1 MVTAIRPKDDFVKER
16 ENSGRT
22 RQLYFGDNLGILRQM
37 PSNYVAL
44 CCTDPPFNSGRNY
57 NIVLG
62 AMAQETA
69 FKDTW
74 KYDDAAFE
82 TRAEIAAYARD
93 DTLDADYQNAYV
105 NADNYL
111 KGFDLVYGEP
121 TRGSDAKLRAY
132 LTFMAPRI
140 VEIRRV
146 LKADGS
152 FYLHCD
158 DAASAYLRGLCDAVF
173 GRKQFRNEI
182 VWQRH
187 NAHSDGKQYGRI
199 HDIIF
204 LYTKSNKWIW
214 NPVYTPYEDGYLE
227 RVYRREDERGRY
239 TLGDLTASGITQ
251 HGESGKAW
259 RGVNPSDVG
268 NHWRAYRRK
277 AWPEDVKPPDNY
289 ESMSVHEKLDAL
301 DAAGLVHWSRSGKPS
316 FKRYLST
323 AKGIAVQDII
333 SDIKAL
339 KRPKYPTEKPR
350 ELYERFI
357 KASSN
362 EGDIVLDPFGGGG
375 TTIDAAETLKRGWI
389 GIDLTV
395 LSLEPIQKR
404 MSERHHLNAFTDYP
418 VKGYPVNMEEVRAML
433 AQGEN
438 SQRYKDFE
446 QWAVTR
452 LGLKPTRYV
461 GDGGIDGIGTR
472 LAWNADKLKEM
483 ELKSVAE
490 VKSGQISVGVVRAF
504 RTSLRDAEATIGIL
518 IGIHPISA
526 GVKQELQKEGTY
538 THNGQEYPRLQYWQ
552 ITDRYFEN
560 PASIALDLKLAWKPE
575 PINQFKAHFADTQQ
589 DFLEK

>member
-1 MVTAIRPKDDFVKER
+1 MVTAIRPKDDVVKAR

-57 NIVLG
+57 NIFLG

-69 FKDTW
+69 FKDIW
-74 KYDDAAFE
+74 QYDDTAME
-82 TRAEIAAYARD
+82 TRADVANRAADQEDGYIAAER
-93 DTLDADYQNAYV
+93 
-105 NADNYL
+105 YL
-111 KGFDLVYGEP
+111 SGFDVMFDSP
-121 TRGSDAKLRAY
+121 TSGKDSSLRAY

-140 VEIRRV
+140 VEFRRV
-146 LKADGS
+146 LKKDGS

-158 DAASAYLRGLCDAVF
+158 PSASHYLKGLCDAIF
-173 GRKQFRNEI
+173 GSKQFRNEI
-182 VWQRH
+182 VWCYDT
-187 NAHSDGKQYGRI
+187 SGRSKRTFSKK
-199 HDIIF
+199 HDIILF
-204 LYTKSNKWIW
+204 YTKSSTYNFNGFYVPHTKASLEA
-214 NPVYTPYEDGYLE
+214 NFREYDDDGRRYYERNYQGRTYRYYADDGRMANDWWEISALHSSDPE
-227 RVYRREDERGRY
+227 R
-239 TLGDLTASGITQ
+239 
-251 HGESGKAW
+251 
-259 RGVNPSDVG
+259 
-268 NHWRAYRRK
+268 
-277 AWPEDVKPPDNY
+277 
-289 ESMSVHEKLDAL
+289 LD
-301 DAAGLVHWSRSGKPS
+301 
-316 FKRYLST
+316 
-323 AKGIAVQDII
+323 
-333 SDIKAL
+333 
-339 KRPKYPTEKPR
+339 YPTQKPR
-350 ELYERFI
+350 ALYERFI

-362 EGDIVLDPFGGGG
+362 EGDIVLDPFGGCG

-395 LSLEPIQKR
+395 LALEPIQER
-404 MSERHHLNAFTDYP
+404 MFKRHHLNAFTDYP

-472 LAWNADKLKEM
+472 LAWNADKLKET

-518 IGIHPISA
+518 IGITPISA
-526 GVKQELQKEGTY
+526 GVKQEMQKEGTY

-589 DFLEK
+589 DFLDK

>member
-1 MVTAIRPKDDFVKER
+1 MVTAIRPKDDVAKER

-57 NIVLG
+57 NIFLG

-69 FKDTW
+69 FNDIW

-82 TRAEIAAYARD
+82 TRADIATYATD
-93 DTLDADYQNAYV
+93 NTLDADYQDAYI
-105 NADNYL
+105 AAERYL
-111 KGFDLVYGEP
+111 KGFDLVFNSP
-121 TRGSDAKLRAY
+121 TTGKEASLRAY

-158 DAASAYLRGLCDAVF
+158 DAASHYLKGLCDAIF
-173 GRKQFRNEI
+173 GHKQFRNEI
-182 VWQRH
+182 VWKRH
-187 NAHSDGKQYGRI
+187 NTHNNSNRYGRI
-199 HDIIF
+199 HDTIL
-204 LYTKSNKWIW
+204 LYTKSNKWTW
-214 NPVYTPYEDGYLE
+214 NPVYTPHDDDYIE
-227 RVYRREDERGRY
+227 RHYRHEDENGRY
-239 TLGDLTASGITQ
+239 SLGDITAPRQNPQSNLHYEVMGVVRT
-251 HGESGKAW
+251 W
-259 RGVNPSDVG
+259 RWTKERMQEAID
-268 NHWRAYRRK
+268 
-277 AWPEDVKPPDNY
+277 
-289 ESMSVHEKLDAL
+289 
-301 DAAGLVHWSRSGKPS
+301 AGLIIQTRAGNVPRH
-316 FKRYLST
+316 KRYLSESQ
-323 AKGIAVQDII
+323 GVVVQDMVL
-333 SDIKAL
+333 DIKPVT
-339 KRPKYPTEKPR
+339 KPKYPTEKPR

-357 KASSN
+357 KTSSN

-461 GDGGIDGIGTR
+461 GDGGIDGVGTR
-472 LAWNADKLKEM
+472 LAWNADKLKET

-518 IGIHPISA
+518 IGINPISA
-526 GVKQELQKEGTY
+526 GVKQEMQKEGTY

-560 PASIALDLKLAWKPE
+560 PESIALDLKLAWKPE

-589 DFLEK
+589 DFLDK

>member
-1 MVTAIRPKDDFVKER
+1 MVTAIRPKGDFAKER

-57 NIVLG
+57 NIFLG

-69 FKDTW
+69 FKDIW
-74 KYDDAAFE
+74 QYDDTAME
-82 TRAEIAAYARD
+82 TRADVANRAADQEDGYIAAER
-93 DTLDADYQNAYV
+93 
-105 NADNYL
+105 YL
-111 KGFDLVYGEP
+111 SGFDVMFDSP
-121 TRGSDAKLRAY
+121 TSGKDASLRAY

-140 VEIRRV
+140 VEIQRV
-146 LKADGS
+146 LKEDGS

-158 DAASAYLRGLCDAVF
+158 PNASHYLKGLCDVVF

-182 VWQRH
+182 VWCYGSPGKPKRH
-187 NAHSDGKQYGRI
+187 FPRKHDVILFYAKDENNIFNPKDVLVPHTRI
-199 HDIIF
+199 DRR
-204 LYTKSNKWIW
+204 TVQEGW
-214 NPVYTPYEDGYLE
+214 
-227 RVYRREDERGRY
+227 RRE
-239 TLGDLTASGITQ
+239 
-251 HGESGKAW
+251 
-259 RGVNPSDVG
+259 
-268 NHWRAYRRK
+268 
-277 AWPEDVKPPDNY
+277 KPKSFD
-289 ESMSVHEKLDAL
+289 DAL
-301 DAAGLVHWSRSGKPS
+301 EAELLQGKMPFDWEKDIAPAYKSSRE
-316 FKRYLST
+316 YL
-323 AKGIAVQDII
+323 G
-333 SDIKAL
+333 
-339 KRPKYPTEKPR
+339 YPTQKPR
-350 ELYERFI
+350 ALYERFI

-362 EGDIVLDPFGGGG
+362 EGDIVLDPFGGCG

-395 LSLEPIQKR
+395 LALEPIQER
-404 MSERHHLNAFTDYP
+404 MFKRHHLNAFTDYP
-418 VKGYPVNMEEVRAML
+418 IKGYPVNMEEVRAML

-472 LAWNADKLKEM
+472 LAWNADKLKET

-504 RTSLRDAEATIGIL
+504 RTSMRDAEATIGIL
-518 IGIHPISA
+518 IGINPISA
-526 GVKQELQKEGTY
+526 GVKQEMQKEGTY

-552 ITDRYFEN
+552 ITDRYFAN
-560 PASIALDLKLAWKPE
+560 PESIALDLKLAWKPE
-575 PINQFKAHFADTQQ
+575 PINQFEAHVADTQQ
-589 DFLEK
+589 DFLDK